1 MTEPSFPPPQGF
13 EEHLHTNHTHTHT
26 HTQDES
32 IGGNRQGEQWMT
44 RWQDSNGVPTQDA
57 AAITTAAIY
66 KRQPRSYEQCVLPW
80 PWVD

>member
-1 MTEPSFPPPQGF
+1 MHMHIHVIIYITLLFWIKLKLIMPNFITHTTVMTEPSFPPPQGF

-44 RWQDSNGVPTQDA
+44 R
-57 AAITTAAIY
+57 
-66 KRQPRSYEQCVLPW
+66 
-80 PWVD
+80 